1 MHKEQTTVWGNY
13 STWLNKPV
21 LMHVATGGFLTAL
34 NCIIVDESDVS
45 LRILI
50 ANRWEIDIFKE
61 MILAVEAA
69 VCVERRLAN

>member
-21 LMHVATGGFLTAL
+21 LVHVATGGFLTAL
-34 NCIIVDESDVS
+34 NCMIVDESDVS
-45 LRILI
+45 LRICI

-61 MILAVEAA
+61 MILAVEA
-69 VCVERRLAN
+69 VCVERRLSN